1 MAYSIAVDPAYIPE
15 IEKLTTRQLGSA
27 NNIKQRA
34 KRSAADVNR
43 EGLIGEFAVCQYFAL
58 DPLAHVTRNGSDG
71 GVDLMLPGSSKTIQI
86 KYRPT
91 AGRDMLVPSSQPL
104 KCDVAILAEN
114 DGDPLRVRLVGWTTK
129 EEFTKHATR
138 RRFRPELPEDYM
150 LPRGML
156 KPMHEIWGV
165 L

>member
-1 MAYSIAVDPAYIPE
+1 VAYSIAVDPVYIPE

-34 KRSAADVNR
+34 KRSAAAVNR

-71 GVDLMLPGSSKTIQI
+71 GVDLVLPGSSKTIQI

-104 KCDVAILAEN
+104 KCDVAILTEN
-114 DGDPLRVRLVGWTTK
+114 DGDPLRVRLVGWITK
-129 EEFTKHATR
+129 EEFKRHAQR
-138 RRFRPELPEDYM
+138 RHLRPDLAEVYTL
-150 LPRGML
+150 LRGM
-156 KPMHEIWGV
+156 
-165 L
+165 